1 LVLSPDDLRAASG
14 LVAKVLPAL
23 GGNRV
28 AGENIE
34 QSVLADA
41 DRIQVGQIS
50 ETPAAT
56 TPAGR
61 AEIARLSG
69 NKDLEKSWLFIE
81 ANKDK
86 LEIVNGGYR
95 WKAGTPEATQPRSDA
110 LGMAAAFAAPAFAAG
125 GFTGIGAVPAAVG
138 AGIVG
143 FAQGLLQGKQSPL
156 DTIND
161 VNRTILN
168 QDPSMKKQRE
178 QFYYSTPVIAPTTK
192 TAAMPL
198 EDRFFRKINPP
209 AIPETPGVRP
219 GIPDVTVVVPR
230 PAIPAPAVRSVDPM
244 TQKYGSAAFKATLPP
259 APVLPPERRGGR

>member
-1 LVLSPDDLRAASG
+1 M
-14 LVAKVLPAL
+14 
-23 GGNRV
+23 

-41 DRIQVGQIS
+41 DRIQIGQIS

-69 NKDLEKSWLFIE
+69 NTNLEKAWLFID

-86 LEIVNGGYR
+86 LEMVNGGYR
-95 WKAGTPEATQPRSDA
+95 WKAGTAEANTPRSDA
-110 LGMAAAFAAPAFAAG
+110 LGMAAAFAAPAFVAG

-143 FAQGLLQGKQSPL
+143 FAQGILQGKQSPL

-161 VNRTILN
+161 YNKTILN
-168 QDPSMKKQRE
+168 EDPSMKKQRE
-178 QFYYSTPVIAPTTK
+178 QFYYSTPVLSPTGSAAAP
-192 TAAMPL
+192 AIG
-198 EDRFFRKINPP
+198 DRFFRKLNAPT
-209 AIPETPGVRP
+209 IPETPGIRP

-230 PAIPAPAVRSVDPM
+230 PAIPAPVVRSVDPM
-244 TQKYGSAAFKATLPP
+244 TQKYESAAFKATLPP